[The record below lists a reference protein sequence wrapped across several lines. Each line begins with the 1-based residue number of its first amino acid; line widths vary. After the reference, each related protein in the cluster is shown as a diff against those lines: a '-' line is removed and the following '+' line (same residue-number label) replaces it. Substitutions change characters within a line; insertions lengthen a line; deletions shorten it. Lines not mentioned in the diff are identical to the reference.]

1 MSLFYEVEELK
12 AYCKWPLKENIF
24 NHLFQLHQ
32 GCQFLMALWG
42 TSHTGKHTQGLHLFC
57 LWVEQGRSTAA
68 LAELYRCRGRTL
80 GSSSYITSSH
90 SSKFCSIR
98 FCVCV
103 FFFFPRGWLQLNIEA
118 CETGEVW
125 QRQQE
130 ILHIKKTLLCCDPQ
144 THAKA
149 KQAGPGVFTVFFLQQ
164 ALPSLSFTFSS
175 LLLSSGFRKTM
186 SPCFSTRPPPIL
198 VLAICLFETGSHV
211 PQADT

>member
-1 MSLFYEVEELK
+1 
-12 AYCKWPLKENIF
+12 
-24 NHLFQLHQ
+24 
-32 GCQFLMALWG
+32 MALWG

-103 FFFFPRGWLQLNIEA
+103 FFFPRGWLQLNIEA

-186 SPCFSTRPPPIL
+186 SPCFSTRPPL
-198 VLAICLFETGSHV
+198 FWCWLFVCLRQGLMY
-211 PQADT
+211 PRLP